1 MLGHK
6 ENVHLINGQWMDDF
20 STVSYCFCM
29 QHCLGTNNFL
39 FTYVDIYIIYIII
52 IIIYN
57 RYMKRRD
64 KLKQTILKS
73 RLKTLYHLKMHYNFL
88 IVLLLD

>member
-20 STVSYCFCM
+20 STVSYCLCM
-29 QHCLGTNNFL
+29 QHYLGTNNL
-39 FTYVDIYIIYIII
+39 YKHLCRYIDIWKGEI
-52 IIIYN
+52 
-57 RYMKRRD
+57 
-64 KLKQTILKS
+64 KLKANNSKKQIKNSML
-73 RLKTLYHLKMHYNFL
+73 HLKMHYNVL